1 MKQIVKRVLFT
12 GICILIALLLQ
23 TVVSPQIPFLTMM
36 PNFLLIVVTTFAIL
50 RGRREGMIV
59 GLICGLLADFTSGGL
74 IGFYAIVYLW
84 IGYVNGLFSRF
95 LAPDMVLI
103 PVVACFIN
111 EIIYGGYVYVFRYLL
126 RNRLDILT
134 YGKTIWMPEVIET
147 IICAMICYGIMMVIN
162 GKLEEQQRRGE
173 RRFA

>member
-1 MKQIVKRVLFT
+1 MKQIVKRVAFT

-23 TVVSPQIPFLTMM
+23 TVVMPQIPFLEVT
-36 PNFLLIVVTTFAIL
+36 PNFLLIIVTTFAIL

-59 GLICGLLADFTSGGL
+59 GVICGLLADFTSGSL
-74 IGFYAIVYLW
+74 VGFYAIVYLW
-84 IGYVNGLFSRF
+84 MGYVTGLFSRF

-103 PVVACFIN
+103 PVIACFIN
-111 EIIYGGYVYVFRYLL
+111 EVLYGGYVFVFRYLL
-126 RNRLDILT
+126 RNRLDIIA

-147 IICAMICYGIMMVIN
+147 VICAMICYGIILLIN